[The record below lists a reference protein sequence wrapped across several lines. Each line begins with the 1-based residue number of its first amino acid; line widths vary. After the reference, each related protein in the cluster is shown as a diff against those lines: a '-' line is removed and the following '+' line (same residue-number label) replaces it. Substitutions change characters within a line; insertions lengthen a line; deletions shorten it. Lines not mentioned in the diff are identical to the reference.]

1 MRKINNKKMKKKK
14 GVSPV
19 IATVL
24 LMAMTFVLASIIFLW
39 ARGFISEQVGKFGQP
54 AERTCEQVDFYAE
67 FVVSEKVLDIVNR
80 GNVPIFNFEIKQI
93 EGGDSRKLKDFTFSI
108 NPGEADSTSL
118 TLQGNPEKIII
129 FPRILGTVEGK
140 RKNKVFTCLQQ
151 GLTINL

>member
-1 MRKINNKKMKKKK
+1 MRKINNKKMEQKK

-67 FVVSEKVLDIVNR
+67 LAGENLDIVNR
-80 GNVPIFNFEIKQI
+80 GNVPIYNFEIKKI
-93 EGGDSRKLKDFTFSI
+93 TGGGDSYMEEFKFSI
-108 NPGEADSTSL
+108 NPGEAGSKKL
-118 TLQGNPEKIII
+118 TLDPLTEKIII
-129 FPRILGTVEGK
+129 FPRILGTVVG
-140 RKNKVFTCLQQ
+140 KNKNKAFTCLQQ
-151 GLTINL
+151 GITINL